1 MQTVSFGILRPQS
14 SLTALSVMYL
24 ARAIPRRRSWIPA
37 RDVDRHRDV
46 GRHPRGRQIPK
57 SQIESQIES
66 STVVHLLVLLLRPS
80 KLPARQFRLLH
91 VNTVA
96 RSFRSGQD
104 PCASERI
111 HCDNVRGPI
120 GSVVLPMR
128 LLATQALGRLGFRTS
143 TRSLLGR
150 IRVRQFT
157 VSITLASIPFLLA
170 RLGVRKK
177 ALVPFLRFLVFLAR
191 LVKVLPVLARNLPE
205 VNLCADMCT
214 CMRALGKCVRMH
226 NPMMKQGRTH

>member
-80 KLPARQFRLLH
+80 KLRTIH
-91 VNTVA
+91 
-96 RSFRSGQD
+96 
-104 PCASERI
+104 RI
-111 HCDNVRGPI
+111 LYRDQGN
-120 GSVVLPMR
+120 
-128 LLATQALGRLGFRTS
+128 
-143 TRSLLGR
+143 
-150 IRVRQFT
+150 
-157 VSITLASIPFLLA
+157 TLAATSCITGG
-170 RLGVRKK
+170 R
-177 ALVPFLRFLVFLAR
+177 
-191 LVKVLPVLARNLPE
+191 
-205 VNLCADMCT
+205 
-214 CMRALGKCVRMH
+214 H
-226 NPMMKQGRTH
+226 NAVGSG